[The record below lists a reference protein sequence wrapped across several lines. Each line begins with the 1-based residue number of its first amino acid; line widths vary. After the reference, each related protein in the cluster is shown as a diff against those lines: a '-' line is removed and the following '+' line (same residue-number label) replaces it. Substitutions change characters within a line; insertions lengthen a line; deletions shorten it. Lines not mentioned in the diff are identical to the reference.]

1 MYLNIC
7 SGSDLSDMQCMFQ
20 KDETHLWVAGHQG
33 LMVDVDLRKG
43 VISKTVM
50 RWNRLLFIFLLNI
63 PFCTKCHH
71 DKNFLSIWWIFL
83 NLFDW
88 QNSVTSMLFLTYWR
102 QYSFFFFIRLK
113 LILVLLW
120 WNSLIVTSV
129 VVIHL
134 ARSVLN
140 LTQRHI
146 VNHRANIKEN
156 IKLYG
161 VRKTHGNVRNTFK
174 FVQGWYCMWEIRNQD
189 LNLHFLS
196 LFNRCG

>member
-1 MYLNIC
+1 MTCFILIWIYLNIC

-50 RWNRLLFIFLLNI
+50 RWNRLLFILLLNM

-71 DKNFLSIWWIFL
+71 DKNVLSIWWIFL

-102 QYSFFFFIRLK
+102 QYSFFFYKIEVDPGTVVMKQSNRYLCCGD
-113 LILVLLW
+113 
-120 WNSLIVTSV
+120 TSGKV
-129 VVIHL
+129 C
-134 ARSVLN
+134 S
-140 LTQRHI
+140 
-146 VNHRANIKEN
+146 KP
-156 IKLYG
+156 YS
-161 VRKTHGNVRNTFK
+161 KT
-174 FVQGWYCMWEIRNQD
+174 Y
-189 LNLHFLS
+189 S
-196 LFNRCG
+196 